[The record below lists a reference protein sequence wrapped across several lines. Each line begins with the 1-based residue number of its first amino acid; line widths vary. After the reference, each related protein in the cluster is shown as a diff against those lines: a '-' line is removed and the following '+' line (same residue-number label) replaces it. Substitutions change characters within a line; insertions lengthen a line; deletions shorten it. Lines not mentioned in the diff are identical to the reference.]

1 MGVSGVGKTTIG
13 LLLSKKTRIPF
24 YDGDDFHPVV
34 NKKKMEAGE
43 PLNDSDRQG
52 WLKSLN
58 ELAQKKQL
66 EKGAIIACSALK
78 KNYRQLLKQSI
89 KSIYFVHLEGG
100 FELIS
105 ERMKQRENHFM
116 PPTLLKSQFDSLET
130 PKKALTFSIT
140 MTPEEIT
147 NRTVDIIN
155 NKTEFGFIG
164 LGVMGKSLCRNLAN
178 NRFNISMYNRHVDE
192 KEEDIAKDFKAEFT
206 IFKNSLAF
214 DSLGNFVASIKKPR
228 KIMLM
233 VNAGKPVDY
242 VIDDLLPL
250 LDKGDIIIDGGN
262 SHFDDTKR
270 RIDYL
275 NEKEIHFIGTGVSG
289 GEEGALKGP
298 SIMPSGSKKAY
309 KEIAPYLETIAA
321 VDKNGKGCC
330 TYVGPEGSGHYIK
343 MVHNGIEYAEMQL
356 LAEVYQLLRMQGRT
370 PSEIADLI
378 EPWVKTELNSF
389 LLEITVNI
397 LRKND
402 GEDWLIDKILDKAGN
417 KGTGNWTTVSAAN
430 LGIPAT
436 VISSALFAR
445 YVSAFKE
452 TRLKAAE
459 LYSFEKEA
467 PKFDVNTLKK
477 AYKAARI
484 INHHQGFDLIH
495 QASKSYNWNL
505 NLSEIARIWTNGC
518 IIRSELMESLVNLF
532 SSSDK
537 TILFEPSI
545 VDQVKSLKNSLKK
558 IVIASIESDTSLPCF
573 NEALTYLN
581 SITTNCLSANM
592 IQAQRDYFGAHTYE
606 RVDKKGTFHTN
617 WSGN

>member
-13 LLLSKKTRIPF
+13 LLLSEKIGIPF
-24 YDGDDFHPVV
+24 FDGDDFHPEV

-43 PLNDSDRQG
+43 PLNDGDRLG

-58 ELAQKKQL
+58 ELAQEKQS
-66 EKGAIIACSALK
+66 EEGAVIACSALK
-78 KNYRQLLKQSI
+78 DDYRQLLRQSI
-89 KSIYFVHLEGG
+89 KSIYFVHLEGS

-116 PPTLLKSQFDSLET
+116 PEALLQSQFDALEN

-147 NRTVDIIN
+147 NQAVNIIT
-155 NKTEFGFIG
+155 NKTEFGLIG

-178 NRFNISMYNRHVDE
+178 NGFNISMYNRHVDE
-192 KEEDIAKDFKAEFT
+192 KEVDIAKDFKAEFPV
-206 IFKNSLAF
+206 FKNSLAF
-214 DSLGNFVASIKKPR
+214 DNLGNFVASMQQPR

-242 VIDDLLPL
+242 VIADLEPY

-262 SHFDDTKR
+262 SHFEDTKR

-275 NEKEIHFIGTGVSG
+275 KEKEIHFVGTGVSG

-298 SIMPSGSKKAY
+298 SIMPSGNKEAY
-309 KEIAPYLETIAA
+309 DEIAPYLDTIAA

-356 LAEVYQLLRMQGRT
+356 LAEVYQLLRTQGKT
-370 PSEIADLI
+370 PSEIADLMGS
-378 EPWVKTELNSF
+378 WTKTELNSF

-397 LRKND
+397 LRKKE
-402 GEDWLIDKILDKAGN
+402 GEGWLIDKILDKAGN

-452 TRLKAAE
+452 TRIKMVD
-459 LYSFEKEA
+459 LYEQEKIAPQFDIDTLKEA
-467 PKFDVNTLKK
+467 YT
-477 AYKAARI
+477 AARI
-484 INHHQGFDLIH
+484 INHHQGFDLINE
-495 QASKSYNWNL
+495 ASKTYSWNL
-505 NLSEIARIWTNGC
+505 NLSEIARVWTNGC
-518 IIRSELMESLVNLF
+518 IVRSELMESLVNLF
-532 SSSDK
+532 TNSDK
-537 TILFEPSI
+537 AILFQPSI
-545 VDQVKSLKNSLKK
+545 VDQVKSLKNSLKM
-558 IVIASIESDTSLPCF
+558 IVIASIESDAPIPCF
-573 NEALTYLN
+573 SEALTYLN
-581 SITTNCLSANM
+581 SMTTKNLSANM

-606 RVDKKGTFHTN
+606 RVDKKGTFHTD
-617 WSGN
+617 WLGS